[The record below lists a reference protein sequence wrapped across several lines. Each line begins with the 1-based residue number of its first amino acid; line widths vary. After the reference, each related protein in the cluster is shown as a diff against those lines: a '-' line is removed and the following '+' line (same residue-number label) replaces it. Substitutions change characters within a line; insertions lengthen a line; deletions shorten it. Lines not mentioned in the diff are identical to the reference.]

1 MNSSPRHN
9 PDGNIYICM
18 KPRDLSLRLI
28 LMMHVLD
35 QFPNTEK
42 IGSVCHERFIPE
54 TIMRG

>member
-1 MNSSPRHN
+1 MS
-9 PDGNIYICM
+9 YIM
-18 KPRDLSLRLI
+18 YI
-28 LMMHVLD
+28 GHID